1 MAMLLIAKRLPLRS
15 AAAAAAIESRF
26 FLRPAVPLIP
36 IRKYRSDR
44 SRHDLPF
51 SKYEQQRLP
60 INWGVRI
67 VREKEVYVVERLG
80 KYHRTLDSGIHFL
93 IPFVDR
99 IAGVHS
105 LREMVIPISCQSAI
119 TRDYVSILL
128 DGAVSVKIIDPILAS
143 YRIKNPINTL
153 IRLAEEIMIS
163 ELGKITFDK
172 MFEERNALNEK
183 IMRAINEATSNWG
196 LKCLRYEIRDISP
209 PPEVMQAGIESRKRA
224 QVLESEGEAEAIL
237 ITAKAIA
244 QSLEILSQTINAQ
257 GGAEET
263 RQRVLELCVQAMVH
277 AAIKQGR
284 IKPNFKIVH

>member
-128 DGAVSVKIIDPILAS
+128 DGAVSVK
-143 YRIKNPINTL
+143 
-153 IRLAEEIMIS
+153 
-163 ELGKITFDK
+163 
-172 MFEERNALNEK
+172 
-183 IMRAINEATSNWG
+183 RAINEATSNWG

>member
-1 MAMLLIAKRLPLRS
+1 MAMLLKRLPLRS
-15 AAAAAAIESRF
+15 AAAAAIESRF

-44 SRHDLPF
+44 SPDDLPF

-60 INWGVRI
+60 INWGVLI
-67 VREKEVYVVERLG
+67 VQEKEVYVVERLG

-105 LREMVIPISCQSAI
+105 LREMVIPISCPSAI

-143 YRIKNPINTL
+143 YRMKNPINTL
-153 IRLAEEIMIS
+153 IRLAEEITIS
-163 ELGKITFDK
+163 ELQKITFDK
-172 MFEERNALNEK
+172 MFEERDALNEK
-183 IMRAINEATSNWG
+183 IMRAINEVASDWG
-196 LKCLRYEIRDISP
+196 LKCLHFDISFDIGDISP

-237 ITAKAIA
+237 NTAKAIA

-263 RQRVLELCVQAMVH
+263 RQRVLEQCVQAMVH
-277 AAIKQGR
+277 TAKAGTYKT
-284 IKPNFKIVH
+284 KF